1 MNIKKVKLVYFSPT
15 GTGKKTVNAI
25 AKGIGIDAETI
36 DLTPPN
42 SDQMRYKL
50 EKDELAIFAVPV

>member
-1 MNIKKVKLVYFSPT
+1 MNITKVKLVYFSPT

-25 AKGIGIDAETI
+25 AKGVGIDAETI